1 MAVGKVVSGFSKPY
15 VALYAASSGTITYTS
30 GQRLARGVNVSG
42 SADTADD
49 NNFYADNV
57 IAETEAGVFTSG
69 ELTLTVDGLKQD
81 AEKLIM
87 GLPTAGTDGFVKY
100 DDDQSIPDVGIG
112 FIVRYVEDGVT
123 TYTPVIY
130 PRCAFQFPNTEAATQ
145 EENIDWQTQELTAT
159 IKRAEDA
166 KRTWKYVGGELTT
179 EASAEDKIKTFFGIT
194 TTTE

>member
-15 VALYAASSGTITYTS
+15 VALYAASAGTITYTS

-100 DDDQSIPDVGIG
+100 DDDQLIPDVGIG

-166 KRTWKYVGGELTT
+166 KRTWKYVGGAETT
-179 EASAEDKIKTFFGIT
+179 EAAAEDKIKTFFSIT
-194 TTTE
+194 

>member
-1 MAVGKVVSGFSKPY
+1 MAVGKIVTGFSKPY
-15 VALYAASSGTITYTS
+15 VALYAASSGTVTYTS
-30 GQRLARGVNVSG
+30 GQLLSQGVSVSG

-57 IAETEAGVFTSG
+57 ISETESGVFTSG
-69 ELTLTVDGLKQD
+69 ELTLTVKGLEQD

-100 DDDQSIPDVGIG
+100 DDDQAVPDVGVG
-112 FIVRYVEDGVT
+112 FVVRYMQDGVT

-145 EENIDWQTQELTAT
+145 EENIDWQTTELTAT

-166 KRTWKYVGGELTT
+166 KRTWKYVGGALAT

-194 TTTE
+194 SGTT

>member
-1 MAVGKVVSGFSKPY
+1 MAVGKIVTGFSKPY
-15 VALYAASSGTITYTS
+15 VALYAASSGTITYSS
-30 GQRLARGVNVSG
+30 GQKLSQGVSVSG

-57 IAETEAGVFTSG
+57 ISESESGIFTTG
-69 ELTLTVDGLKQD
+69 ELSLTVKGLEQS

-87 GLPTAGTDGFVKY
+87 GLPAADTTTGLIAY
-100 DDDQSIPDVGIG
+100 DDDQAIPDVGVG
-112 FIVRYVEDGVT
+112 FIVRYMQDGVT

-166 KRTWKYVGGELTT
+166 KRTWKYVGGAETT
-179 EASAEDKIKTFFGIT
+179 EAAAEDKIKTFFSIT
-194 TTTE
+194 

>member
-1 MAVGKVVSGFSKPY
+1 MAVGKIVTGFSKPY
-15 VALYAASSGTITYTS
+15 VALYAASSGTISYSS
-30 GQRLARGVNVSG
+30 GQKLSQGVSVSG

-57 IAETEAGVFTSG
+57 TSESESGIFTTG
-69 ELTLTVDGLKQD
+69 ELSLTVKGLEQS

-87 GLPTAGTDGFVKY
+87 GLPAADTTTGLIAY
-100 DDDQSIPDVGIG
+100 DDDQAIPDVGVG
-112 FIVRYVEDGVT
+112 FIVRYMQDGVT

-145 EENIDWQTQELTAT
+145 EESINWQTQELTAT

-166 KRTWKYVGGELTT
+166 KRTWKYVGGAETT
-179 EASAEDKIKTFFGIT
+179 EAAAEDKIKTFFSIT
-194 TTTE
+194 

>member
-1 MAVGKVVSGFSKPY
+1 MAVGKIVTGFSKPY
-15 VALYAASSGTITYTS
+15 VALYAASSGTITYSS
-30 GQRLARGVNVSG
+30 GQLLSQGVSVSG

-57 IAETEAGVFTSG
+57 ISESESGIFTTG
-69 ELTLTVDGLKQD
+69 ELSLTVKGLEQS

-87 GLPTAGTDGFVKY
+87 GLPAADTTTGLIAY
-100 DDDQSIPDVGIG
+100 DDDQAIPDVGVG
-112 FIVRYVEDGVT
+112 FIVRYMQDGVT

-166 KRTWKYVGGELTT
+166 KRTWKYVGSAETT
-179 EASAEDKIKTFFGIT
+179 EAAAEDKIKTFFSIT
-194 TTTE
+194 

>member
-1 MAVGKVVSGFSKPY
+1 MAVGKIVTGFSKPY
-15 VALYAASSGTITYTS
+15 VALYAASAGTITYSS
-30 GQRLARGVNVSG
+30 GQKLSQGVSVSG

-57 IAETEAGVFTSG
+57 ISESESGIFTTG
-69 ELTLTVDGLKQD
+69 ELSLTVKGLEQS

-87 GLPTAGTDGFVKY
+87 GLPAADTTTGLIAY
-100 DDDQSIPDVGIG
+100 DDDQAIPDVGVG
-112 FIVRYVEDGVT
+112 FIVRYMQDGVT

-166 KRTWKYVGGELTT
+166 KRTWKYVGSAETT
-179 EASAEDKIKTFFGIT
+179 EAAAEDKIKTFFSIT
-194 TTTE
+194 

>member
-15 VALYAASSGTITYTS
+15 VALYAASAGTITYTS

-87 GLPTAGTDGFVKY
+87 GLPAADTTTGLIAY
-100 DDDQSIPDVGIG
+100 DDDQSIPDVGVG

-166 KRTWKYVGGELTT
+166 KRTWKYVGGAETT
-179 EASAEDKIKTFFGIT
+179 EAAAEDKIKTFFSIT
-194 TTTE
+194 